1 MPLITYQGVTP
12 SIPCFSLSS
21 SGYIKLTSIAGGD
34 FVLQL
39 KVNSMIEFNPEELP
53 GFLVQKIK
61 KDLTLPNPQY
71 VNAKRLGFWTGGL
84 DREIFLYRHKE
95 GRLILPRGYG
105 PELVTLF
112 KKHGIAYQMDDQRL
126 LLPEVSFN
134 SRIRLR
140 GYQVPAV
147 EKLVLQRQGGLVSPP
162 GSGKTEMMLAVIAAI
177 KQPALWI
184 SHTSE
189 LLCQAK
195 GRAAKAFNMN
205 PDEVGVIADG
215 KVTTGKRLTVAL
227 IQTLHKSDLR
237 EIVGRFGCVVVDE
250 GHHAAARTF
259 YDTINRFP
267 ALYRYWCSATP
278 ERLDGLTRMVFAAGG
293 PILHEIDLQDLP
305 IVIPDLQVIETEYS
319 GHSEN
324 YAELITDLIQN
335 KRRNRLIVD
344 TVVRET
350 PGNYSLVLSDR
361 IEHLHTLAAMLK
373 EAAPDLRVETLT
385 GKGMTKR
392 ARAAVMEQ
400 AQNREIDVLL
410 ATQLAREGLD
420 LPHLNRL
427 FLCTPKR
434 AAGATQQEIGR
445 VMRPCEGKQDA
456 IVFDFV
462 DFNSPVL
469 RAQYWRRQDVYRRL
483 GMDIKRKACK
493 GQALAG
499 VS

>member
-1 MPLITYQGVTP
+1 ML
-12 SIPCFSLSS
+12 
-21 SGYIKLTSIAGGD
+21 KLKA
-34 FVLQL
+34 
-39 KVNSMIEFNPEELP
+39 NSMIEFSPEEMP

-61 KDLTLPNPQY
+61 QDLTLDNPQY

-105 PELVTLF
+105 SELVKLL

-126 LLPEVSFN
+126 TLPPVEFN
-134 SRIRLR
+134 SRIQLR
-140 GYQVPAV
+140 DYQQPAV

-184 SHTSE
+184 THTSE

-278 ERLDGLTRMVFAAGG
+278 ERQDGLTMMIHASGG
-293 PILHEIDLQDLP
+293 YILHEIDLQDLP
-305 IVIPDLQVIETEYS
+305 IVIPALQVIETEYS
-319 GHSEN
+319 RHDEN
-324 YAELITDLIQN
+324 YTALISDLIQDEQ
-335 KRRNRLIVD
+335 RNRLIID
-344 TVVRET
+344 TIAAEAQ
-350 PGNYSLVLSDR
+350 GNYSLVLSDR
-361 IEHLHTLAAMLK
+361 VELLLILDKMLK
-373 EAAPDLRVETLT
+373 EKVPWLQVEVLT
-385 GKGMTKR
+385 GRMNKR
-392 ARAAVMEQ
+392 KRIEVMEQ
-400 AQNREIDVLL
+400 ARNREIDVLL

-483 GMDIKRKACK
+483 GMDIKRKACR

-499 VS
+499 IS